1 MADSGL
7 RKVVLDTNVVVSALL
22 FRQGETHQIRRLWQE
37 QVVQPLVSAQ
47 TVMELV
53 RVLAYPKFRL
63 SAQDREDLLAEYLPY
78 AQVVKPE
85 DHRNPIQRVPSCR
98 DPFDDMFLEL
108 AQAGA
113 ALDLVTGDKDLLDLN
128 EPSLHRM
135 GFLIITPAEALK
147 RWGH

>member
-1 MADSGL
+1 VADSGL

-22 FRQGETHQIRRLWQE
+22 FRQGETHQIRRRWQE

-85 DHRNPIQRVPSCR
+85 DHRNQIQSVPSCR

-108 AQAGA
+108 AQAGG

-128 EPSLHRM
+128 DPSLRRM